1 MTRSCQTVLIIPD
14 VHTQWS
20 RDKNLWWDRRYWKA
34 VHRYMSDSRFDEIV
48 FLGDFLDMPGLAR
61 FSVGKAK
68 ILSELDL
75 EGDYQV
81 AAELLYKTVDILR
94 KNNRNAKVTF
104 LQGNHEQRV
113 ERFAEEVPQFSRLLS
128 VPTQL
133 EFKAND
139 IKWVQCY
146 NKGELHRIGPLYFH
160 HGLYCGKHPATQHVD
175 KFNRDIVFGH
185 THSVSTYTKVLYGT
199 DRTYTAHNLGCA
211 CLLEQEYM
219 HGRPDN
225 WQQAFGVAWVRP
237 KEKAYNLATVRVT
250 NHEFVAPN
258 GKLYSGRKT

>member
-1 MTRSCQTVLIIPD
+1 
-14 VHTQWS
+14 
-20 RDKNLWWDRRYWKA
+20 
-34 VHRYMSDSRFDEIV
+34 MSDSRFDEIV

-128 VPTQL
+128 VPTL
-133 EFKAND
+133 GTPGRSPVRKLPPKD
-139 IKWVQCY
+139 RPGRSCS
-146 NKGELHRIGPLYFH
+146 G
-160 HGLYCGKHPATQHVD
+160 
-175 KFNRDIVFGH
+175 
-185 THSVSTYTKVLYGT
+185 VL
-199 DRTYTAHNLGCA
+199 
-211 CLLEQEYM
+211 
-219 HGRPDN
+219 
-225 WQQAFGVAWVRP
+225 
-237 KEKAYNLATVRVT
+237 
-250 NHEFVAPN
+250 
-258 GKLYSGRKT
+258 